1 MLSQAL
7 LLREGFSAIWVW
19 ADVFKVEGLDI
30 LFSGVCDLDCFV
42 DTCIVFVLGTEIII
56 EASSREPLEMED
68 RRSEILLAVSSM
80 RLASSAYSRARIR
93 TSCGAVPTVTPESC
107 LSKDENILHRPA
119 MKTTGEK
126 ISPCRTPLEMS
137 KWSDVLS
144 PIRTHPDA
152 KKDKLIKNE

>member
-19 ADVFKVEGLDI
+19 ADVFKVEGLVI
-30 LFSGVCDLDCFV
+30 LFSGVCDIDCFV
-42 DTCIVFVLGTEIII
+42 DMHCFVLGREIIV
-56 EASSREPLEMED
+56 EDSSREPLEMED

-80 RLASSAYSRARIR
+80 RLESSSAYSRAWIR

-107 LSKDENILHRPA
+107 LSKDENNLHRPA
-119 MKTTGEK
+119 MKATGEK

-137 KWSDVLS
+137 KCSTS
-144 PIRTHPDA
+144 QP
-152 KKDKLIKNE
+152 